1 MPVMTT
7 HRGTEAVRN
16 SFVYLGASVS
26 RCVVIVTVIAAVI
39 LAGGCGPSEPLKAST
54 IQVGRS
60 LNSDDSINAHTTTFK
75 PNETIYVSVINEAAG
90 KGTIAVRWVYNG
102 QTISEESRDV
112 SYTREGATAFHLQ
125 SPSAGFPEG
134 EYRVEIQI
142 DGQPAGARDF
152 RVAK

>member
-1 MPVMTT
+1 M
-7 HRGTEAVRN
+7 
-16 SFVYLGASVS
+16 
-26 RCVVIVTVIAAVI
+26 
-39 LAGGCGPSEPLKAST
+39 KAST
-54 IQVGRS
+54 IQLGRS
-60 LNSDDSINAHTTTFK
+60 LNSDDSINAHTTSFK
-75 PNETIYVSVINEAAG
+75 PNETIHVSVINEAAG
-90 KGTIAVRWVYNG
+90 KGNVAVRWVYNG

-152 RVAK
+152 RVAR